1 MIPRTPFFLARLN
14 RFALLNQSLSRICNR
29 KSFDLS
35 PSLTTILST
44 NVVRTISSSSSTSR
58 RVQYGSIGGVVDDRS
73 HRDNNPRSCL
83 RLYNNT
89 HHHLPSSSLSICIM
103 NSSNTNTCRRTL
115 STNAETQ
122 EDEKTQSNRAAF
134 KATPV
139 IPSILNYIEKIGVG
153 LRRKPRQKR
162 RKSSTKGGGGKGG
175 KHSSGDTLD
184 EIEESHYFAENEKQ
198 HRVQWREKRNTG
210 QGEKREGRGKQRLT
224 KKSSSSHRD
233 RGYDKGKEISSENR
247 GAYWLPPPPFSSFT
261 KVDHSHA
268 SSPDGSSLPGNR
280 RIIRRPVKLLGKAG
294 SLNDGNLPRESK
306 GLSEVAIAGR
316 SNVGKSTLLNALLYG
331 NTDESL
337 SPRKYQRGKTP
348 DGNKL
353 PKGVKAVT
361 SAKPG
366 QTKELSFY
374 QLTADVIA
382 RRGRGTTGDETSL
395 LEGDDST
402 TNTKTKA
409 DSTTVP
415 KMKYETVE
423 KMSLLLVDLPGYGFA
438 FAKEERTQEWKELMH
453 HYLLERRGLKR
464 ILLLLDARH
473 GFKKTDFDFLGDLQ
487 DGLMAKLDDD
497 DKARRELP
505 PIQIILTKCDLVKQ
519 ADLARRVV
527 VVRQQLSDFLIRE
540 PSSLPVMLVSARAGL
555 GFNNVRKE
563 TPLGGVLE
571 LQRELASLVP
581 RC

>member
-1 MIPRTPFFLARLN
+1 MIPRTPLLLAKLN
-14 RFALLNQSLSRICNR
+14 RFALLNQSLSGICNR
-29 KSFDLS
+29 KSFHLS
-35 PSLTTILST
+35 PSPTTILST
-44 NVVRTISSSSSTSR
+44 KNAMRTTSSSSSSASR
-58 RVQYGSIGGVVDDRS
+58 RVRYGSIRGVVGDRS

-89 HHHLPSSSLSICIM
+89 HHLPLSSLSICI
-103 NSSNTNTCRRTL
+103 NSPNNNNGCHRTL
-115 STNAETQ
+115 STKAETQ
-122 EDEKTQSNRAAF
+122 GDGEKQSNRAAF

-162 RKSSTKGGGGKGG
+162 RKPSSNKGGGKGG
-175 KHSSGDTLD
+175 KHSSGDTLN
-184 EIEESHYFAENEKQ
+184 EIEESDYFAENEKQ
-198 HRVQWREKRNTG
+198 HRVQWREKRTTA
-210 QGEKREGRGKQRLT
+210 QGEKKGGRGKQRIT

-233 RGYDKGKEISSENR
+233 RSYDKDKEVSSENR

-261 KVDHSHA
+261 KVDHTNA
-268 SSPDGSSLPGNR
+268 SSPDGSSLPDKR
-280 RIIRRPVKLLGKAG
+280 RIVRRPVKLLGKAG
-294 SLNDGNLPRESK
+294 SLNDDNLPRESK

-337 SPRKYQRGKTP
+337 TPRKYQRGKTP
-348 DGNKL
+348 DGTKL
-353 PKGVKAVT
+353 PKGVKAMT

-382 RRGRGTTGDETSL
+382 RRRTDTGDE
-395 LEGDDST
+395 ST
-402 TNTKTKA
+402 TKTTTKIDSNTI
-409 DSTTVP
+409 P

-423 KMSLLLVDLPGYGFA
+423 KMSLLMVDLPGYGFA

-505 PIQIILTKCDLVKQ
+505 PIQLVLTKCDLVKQ

-555 GFNNVRKE
+555 GFNNVRNE
-563 TPLGGVLE
+563 TPMGGVLE